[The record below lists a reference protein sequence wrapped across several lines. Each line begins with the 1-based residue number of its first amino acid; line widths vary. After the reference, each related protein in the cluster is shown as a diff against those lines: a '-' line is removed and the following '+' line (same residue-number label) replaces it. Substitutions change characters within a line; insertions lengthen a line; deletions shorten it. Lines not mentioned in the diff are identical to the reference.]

1 MAEPSSAPVPWRV
14 QAAVYGAGLFSNSSL
29 QLYNVV
35 VPLWLAILAP
45 TPFVTGIVL
54 ASRQVLPMLLSIHGG
69 ALMDRFGVRR
79 VMLVFAAMAIAIPP
93 FYPLLPMIP
102 ALIVLQMLG
111 GLAVMLCWVGVQSL
125 IGHIMQGHP
134 TYTGRLT
141 LSTRIGVF
149 IGPPLVGAVWD
160 WGGPW
165 GAFGFLTL
173 WAAGATVCTLLV
185 PAPPPDEGTPREAE
199 FRPTPPQTRLR
210 DLLPNPRDYIAA
222 FSLIGIPAIGV
233 VIGATMLRH
242 SSVGMQ
248 SSFYVV
254 YLGTIGISGTAIGT
268 LISITGIF
276 GGLGSLMVGRL
287 SRLVSPRL
295 LLLAGVG
302 IGTTMIMIT
311 PLLGAYFL
319 LLMAQAMRGLCSGIA
334 QSMEISMMA
343 RAAGVTSQ
351 GKGAALRLTMGRTVA
366 VVVPVVMG
374 GVVELVG
381 LENSFY
387 VVGGAI
393 LALLLWVG
401 FKGGT
406 GAADSP

>member
-1 MAEPSSAPVPWRV
+1 
-14 QAAVYGAGLFSNSSL
+14 
-29 QLYNVV
+29 V

-69 ALMDRFGVRR
+69 ALMDRFGARR
-79 VMLVFAAMAIAIPP
+79 VMLCFAAMAIAIPP
-93 FYPLLPMIP
+93 FYPLMPLIP

-141 LSTRIGVF
+141 LSTRLGVF
-149 IGPPLVGAVWD
+149 AGPPLVGAVWD
-160 WGGPW
+160 WGGAW
-165 GAFGFLTL
+165 AAFGFLTL
-173 WAAGATVCTLLV
+173 WAAGAMVCTLLV
-185 PAPPPDEGTPREAE
+185 PAPSTDDSETAARAV
-199 FRPTPPQTRLR
+199 RHPTPPETRLR
-210 DLLPNPRDYIAA
+210 DLLPNPRDYVAA
-222 FSLIGIPAIGV
+222 FSLIGIPAIAV

-242 SSVGMQ
+242 AGVGMQ

-254 YLGTIGISGTAIGT
+254 YLGQIGISGAAIGT
-268 LISITGIF
+268 LISVTGIF

-287 SRLVSPRL
+287 SRHVSPRL

-311 PLLGAYFL
+311 PLLGAYVL
-319 LLMAQAMRGLCSGIA
+319 LLIAQAMRGLCSGIA
-334 QSMEISMMA
+334 QSMEISVMA
-343 RAAGVTSQ
+343 RAAGATAQ
-351 GKGAALRLTMGRTVA
+351 GKGAALRLTMGRIVA

-374 GVVELVG
+374 AVVELVG
-381 LENSFY
+381 LEDSFY

-401 FKGGT
+401 ARGGHGAT
-406 GAADSP
+406 GTS